1 MKIILSTRNPS
12 KAEQIRAIFAGSSFT
27 ILTLD
32 DAGIVGEGVEDGVS
46 LEENA
51 FKKARF
57 SHEQSEGV
65 WTMADD
71 TGLFINHLNG
81 EPGIKAARWAGENA
95 STDEITAHT
104 LKKLEGALDRSARFE
119 TVVALVSPKGK
130 VHYFSGEIWGIILE
144 SPKAMPQPKM
154 PYSGIFMPDQ
164 ANKVWAEMTVEEENL
179 ISHRGKAFREARAF
193 LESLSEK

>member
-12 KAEQIRAIFAGSSFT
+12 KAEQIKAIFSGSSFT

-32 DAGIVGEGVEDGVS
+32 DAGIVGEGIEDGVS

-51 FKKARF
+51 FKKAFF
-57 SHEQSEGV
+57 SHHQSKGE

-95 STDEITAHT
+95 STDEITTYT
-104 LKKLEGALDRSARFE
+104 LKKLKGALDRSARFE
-119 TVVALVSPKGK
+119 TVVALISPGGK
-130 VHYFSGEIWGIILE
+130 AYYFSGKIRGIILE
-144 SPKAMPQPKM
+144 SPKTKPQPKM

-164 ANKVWAEMTVEEENL
+164 TNKVWAEMTVEEENL
-179 ISHRGKAFREARAF
+179 ISHRGKAFREVRAF
-193 LESLSEK
+193 LESIHEK

>member
-12 KAEQIRAIFAGSSFT
+12 KAEQIRAIFTGSSFT

-32 DAGIVGEGVEDGVS
+32 DAGIVGEGIEDGVS

-57 SHEQSEGV
+57 SHDQSKGV

-71 TGLFINHLNG
+71 TGLFINHLDG
-81 EPGIKAARWAGENA
+81 APGIKAARWAGENA
-95 STDEITAHT
+95 STNEITIHT
-104 LKKLEGALDRSARFE
+104 LKKLKGALDRSARFE
-119 TVVALVSPKGK
+119 TVVALISPEGK
-130 VHYFSGEIWGIILE
+130 AYYFSGKIWGIILE
-144 SPKAMPQPKM
+144 SPKTKPQPKM

-164 ANKVWAEMTVEEENL
+164 TNKVWAEMTTNEENL

-193 LESLSEK
+193 LESLPKN